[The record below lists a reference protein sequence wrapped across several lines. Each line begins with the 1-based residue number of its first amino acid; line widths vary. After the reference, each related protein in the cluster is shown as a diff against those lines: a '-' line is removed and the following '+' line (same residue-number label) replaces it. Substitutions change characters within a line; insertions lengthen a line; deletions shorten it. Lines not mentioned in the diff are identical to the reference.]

1 MAKGYRCYQPDQDLL
16 LPPSLRDWLT
26 EDHLVY
32 FVGDVV
38 DQLDLTKIH
47 AAYGDE
53 KRGQPPYDPSLMTK
67 LLVYGYCVGV
77 FSSRRIQKRLQEDVA
92 FRVLAAG
99 NEPDFRT
106 ISDFRKNHL
115 EALQGLFEQV
125 LEMALEAGAMK
136 LGRVSL
142 DGTKIKANAS
152 KHKAMSYGRM
162 KEKQEQL
169 KEEVKQL
176 LAQAEAADAEEDER
190 HGRNCR
196 GDELP
201 AELRRRET
209 RLAKIKQARK
219 VLEQRARE
227 KAAADG
233 NSKEEVQKAKPA
245 DKDQYNFTDPE
256 SRIMMG
262 GDGIVQGFNAQA
274 AVEPVLQLIVGQ
286 QVTQAANDKEQLAPM
301 VETIEQQ
308 AGQRPQAILA
318 DNGYCSER
326 NLEYLESADHP
337 ERRIEGYIATG
348 KQKHGEHRKPCKR
361 GPLPKGATRVD
372 RMKRKLQT
380 KVGKAV
386 YAARKCVVEPVFGQ
400 IKQARGF
407 RQFLLRGLKKVQ
419 GEWALLCMTHNILKV
434 HSALQA

>member
-1 MAKGYRCYQPDQDLL
+1 MAKGYRPYLPEQDLL
-16 LPPSLRDWLT
+16 LPPSLRDWLP
-26 EDHLVY
+26 ENHLVY

-38 DQLDLTKIH
+38 DQLDLSKIH
-47 AAYGDE
+47 AAYGE
-53 KRGQPPYDPSLMTK
+53 ERRGQPPYDPCLMTK
-67 LLVYGYCVGV
+67 LLVYGYCIGV
-77 FSSRRIQKRLQEDVA
+77 FSSRRIQKRLREDIP
-92 FRVLAAG
+92 FKVLAAG

-142 DGTKIKANAS
+142 DGTKVKGNAS

-162 KEKQEQL
+162 KEKQQQL
-169 KEEVKQL
+169 KEEVQQL
-176 LAQAEAADAEEDER
+176 LAQAEAADAEEDDR
-190 HGRNCR
+190 HGRDQR

-201 AELRRRET
+201 AELQRRES
-209 RLAKIKQARK
+209 RIAKIKQAK
-219 VLEQRARE
+219 KALEHRARE
-227 KAAADG
+227 KAVAEGKSAEEA
-233 NSKEEVQKAKPA
+233 KEAKPA

-262 GDGIVQGFNAQA
+262 PDGILQGFNAQA
-274 AVEPVLQLIVGQ
+274 AVEPTMQLIVGQ
-286 QVTQAANDKEQLAPM
+286 RVTQAVNDKEQLQPM

-308 AGQRPQAILA
+308 AGQRPAAILA
-318 DNGYCSER
+318 DNGYCSDK
-326 NLEYLESADHP
+326 NLEFLESDPA
-337 ERRIEGYIATG
+337 EQKIEGYLATG
-348 KQKHGEHRKPCKR
+348 KQKHGERRTPCKP
-361 GPLPKGATRVD
+361 GPLPKGATRMD

-407 RQFLLRGLKKVQ
+407 RQFLLRGLKKIAA
-419 GEWALLCMTHNILKV
+419 EWALVCMTHNILRIYAV
-434 HSALQA
+434 LQA

>member
-16 LPPSLRDWLT
+16 LPPSLRDWLA

-32 FVGDVV
+32 FVSDVV

-77 FSSRRIQKRLQEDVA
+77 FSSRRIQKRLQEDVP

-162 KEKQEQL
+162 KEKQQQL

-176 LAQAEAADAEEDER
+176 LAQAEAADADEDER
-190 HGRNCR
+190 HGRDCR

-209 RLAKIKQARK
+209 RLEKIKQAK
-219 VLEQRARE
+219 KALEQRARE

-233 NSKEEVQKAKPA
+233 KSEEEVQKSKPA

-318 DNGYCSER
+318 DNGYCSEQ
-326 NLEYLESADHP
+326 NLEYLESADRP
-337 ERRIEGYIATG
+337 EQRIEGYIATG
-348 KQKHGEHRKPCKR
+348 KQKHGEHRKPCQR
-361 GPLPKGATRVD
+361 GPLPKGATRVE

-407 RQFLLRGLKKVQ
+407 RQFLLRGLKNVQ

-434 HSALQA
+434 HAALQA

>member
-1 MAKGYRCYQPDQDLL
+1 MAKGYRSYQPDQDLL
-16 LPPSLRDWLT
+16 LPPSLRDWLA

-32 FVGDVV
+32 FVSDVV

-77 FSSRRIQKRLQEDVA
+77 FSSRRIQKRLQEDVP

-106 ISDFRKNHL
+106 ISDFRKSHL

-136 LGRVSL
+136 LGRISL

-162 KEKQEQL
+162 KEKQQQL
-169 KEEVKQL
+169 NEEVKQL

-209 RLAKIKQARK
+209 RLAKIKQAKK

-227 KAAADG
+227 KAAAEG
-233 NSKEEVQKAKPA
+233 KSKEEVQKAKPA

-274 AVEPVLQLIVGQ
+274 AVEPMLQLIVGQ

-318 DNGYCSER
+318 DNGYCSDQ

-337 ERRIEGYIATG
+337 EKRIEGYIATG

-361 GPLPKGATRVD
+361 GPLAKGATRVD

-407 RQFLLRGLKKVQ
+407 RQFLLRGLRKVQ

-434 HSALQA
+434 YAALRA